1 VSQSKQNTVPAA
13 SRILVVDDDD
23 DGRSLVKELLES
35 DGYVVHEARDG
46 GAALELLATVPEPAL
61 VILDLEMPVMS
72 GGEVLDAMKK
82 HERLA
87 RLPVLIVSGSGRMI
101 DPRRGSVVGILTKPI
116 DVDRFT
122 KIVRDALQAGGGPSD

>member
-1 VSQSKQNTVPAA
+1 
-13 SRILVVDDDD
+13 LVVDDDD